1 MSKNDQNTCL
11 ETPDTTPNARLRYL
25 SSYEDIPTLI
35 LALVCKILKAKSV
48 LRKRFKQYNYIT
60 IHYNARAPCAIIRKI
75 ALKGLFFCLSQS
87 KSVSRV
93 NIHSGS
99 DICSLLP
106 GNCNALP
113 RIWRPKLAEHF
124 PSTRIAIIGIDY
136 FAISRD
142 CSEL

>member
-25 SSYEDIPTLI
+25 SSYEDIPSLI
-35 LALVCKILKAKSV
+35 LALKNV
-48 LRKRFKQYNYIT
+48 LRKRFKQYNYNT
-60 IHYNARAPCAIIRKI
+60 IHYNARALCARIRKI
-75 ALKGLFFCLSQS
+75 ALKDLFFCLRQS

-113 RIWRPKLAEHF
+113 RIWCPKLAEHF

>member
-25 SSYEDIPTLI
+25 SSYEDIPSLI
-35 LALVCKILKAKSV
+35 LALVCKNKAKSV
-48 LRKRFKQYNYIT
+48 LRKRFKQYNYNT
-60 IHYNARAPCAIIRKI
+60 IHYNARACAIIRKI
-75 ALKGLFFCLSQS
+75 ALKRLFFCLSQS